1 MKNQNE
7 VQVQMFENSA
17 FGTLRTMMID
27 DEPWFIGKDICEIF
41 GDKNSS
47 RSIGRVDDMD
57 KRLLPIIDSLG
68 RKQNAIFVNESGLY
82 SLLFA
87 MQPQKAH
94 HNGVSD
100 EYPIEVQERI
110 EKLHL
115 FKHWVTSKVLPSI
128 RKTGGYVIEGREQE
142 FINSNATIYKE
153 LQELRLTV
161 TALQNQLT
169 TTPTPDRYTQNIWKK
184 RQSTPSMDKLAE
196 TLNMN
201 EADVYDLVYEYMRSH
216 FGFEPAVAIR
226 EYCDKYHLD
235 TTSTITAISDNV
247 VYRTLFALSINSIFS
262 KCGSEYSCVDGIDN
276 STISSDDTN
285 VSVESY
291 APIHFSKNDSYDY
304 IVTTLSEMLNDNS
317 RNHNTILRK
326 IYSKM
331 ATKQAWRNSMT
342 RWKCTTKK
350 ALIEKNEKYRS
361 RFVKVCNEFLE
372 EKGCELFG

>member
-1 MKNQNE
+1 MKKQNE
-7 VQVQMFENSA
+7 TQVQTFENLQ
-17 FGTLRTMMID
+17 FGTLRTIEID
-27 DEPWFIGKDICEIF
+27 GEPWFVGKDVCEIF
-41 GDKNSS
+41 GDKNSN
-47 RSIGRVDDMD
+47 RSLGRVDDMD

-115 FKHWVTSKVLPSI
+115 FKRWVTSKVLPSI
-128 RKTGGYVIEGREQE
+128 RKTGGYVLEGREQE
-142 FINSNATIYKE
+142 FVNSNAVIHKE
-153 LQELRLTV
+153 LQELKLTI

-169 TTPTPDRYTQNIWKK
+169 ATPVPDRYTQNIWKK
-184 RQSTPSMDKLAE
+184 YQSTPSMDKLAE

-201 EADVYDLVYEYMRSH
+201 EADAFDLVYEYMRSH

-226 EYCDKYHLD
+226 EYCDKYQIES
-235 TTSTITAISDNV
+235 TSTITAISDNV
-247 VYRTLFALSINSIFS
+247 VYRTLFTLSINSILS
-262 KCGSEYSCVDGIDN
+262 ECSSECGCDNKVDN
-276 STISSDDTN
+276 SNVESDD
-285 VSVESY
+285 VIESHT
-291 APIHFSKNDSYDY
+291 PICFTKNDSYDY
-304 IVTTLSEMLNDNS
+304 IIATLSQMLNDTS
-317 RNHNTILRK
+317 TNHTTILRK

-331 ATKQAWRNSMT
+331 ASKQAWHNSMT
-342 RWKCTTKK
+342 RGRCVTKK

-361 RFVKVCNEFLE
+361 RFVKVCNEIVDTVYNN
-372 EKGCELFG
+372 EKVGV